1 MSKVKVHDAAEL
13 AATNQMTKNL
23 ACEWAK
29 DDIRVNAVTPW
40 IINTP
45 LVQANAVRQF
55 APPILSVLHVP
66 YISCLFFYI
75 IKTSLEFQALPSW

>member
-45 LVQANAVRQF
+45 LVQANAVRHF
-55 APPILSVLHVP
+55 SLLFYLCCMSPISHVNSFTK
-66 YISCLFFYI
+66 YKHHWSF
-75 IKTSLEFQALPSW
+75 